1 MLQNPEMIQM
11 ALNSPQMRQMAQ
23 NNPMMQQILNNPQ
36 LLQQMLNPQT
46 LQMMSNLF
54 QSLGNEIIIK
64 SSTNSSFG
72 LILKKADYFGIWIK
86 IWQKYNN

>member
-23 NNPMMQQILNNPQ
+23 NNPMMQQMLNNPQ

-64 SSTNSSFG
+64 
-72 LILKKADYFGIWIK
+72 ILHKFLLWTYFKKGWLLWNMDKDLAK
-86 IWQKYNN
+86 I